1 MTILTTAYNCEKYI
15 PNCLESLMN
24 QTYKNFHCYITDDL
38 STDNTCEIVESIIKN
53 DDRFTLIRNE
63 KKLYQVGNYDNIIRQ
78 GNLDDDEICVE
89 VDGDDWLA
97 HPNVLSKVQEIYD
110 NENIWMTS
118 GSFKYQDGRN
128 GFASLPS
135 FETDIR
141 TQFFTLS
148 HLRTWKSWLWK
159 KILIEDL
166 KDENGN
172 YWDVAGDLAFMFPMF
187 DMSGEK
193 KYKYIED
200 ILYIYNEQN
209 PLNDHKVNLSKVRE
223 IIGKIKNKSPYQKI

>member
-1 MTILTTAYNCEKYI
+1 
-15 PNCLESLMN
+15 MN

-38 STDNTCEIVESIIKN
+38 STDNTCEVVKSIIKN
-53 DDRFTLIRNE
+53 DNRFTLIRNE
-63 KKLYQVGNYDNIIRQ
+63 KKLYQVGNYDSIIRQ

-118 GSFKYQDGRN
+118 GSFQYQNGKT

-141 TQFFTLS
+141 SQFFSLS

-172 YWDVAGDLAFMFPMF
+172 YWDMAGDLAFMFPMF
-187 DMSGEK
+187 EMSGEK
-193 KYKYIED
+193 NYKYIQD
-200 ILYIYNEQN
+200 ILYTYNEQN
-209 PLNDHKVNLSKVRE
+209 PLNDHKVNLPKVQE
-223 IIGKIKNKSPYQKI
+223 IAGKIRSKDTYSKI